1 MSKADAGE
9 QANKFFIDRG
19 EYSLRLAE
27 THLKDREKDKAK
39 KLYMDAF
46 NYFMKAYKSTTDAI
60 KKEEL
65 KAKLM
70 EVKQKGES
78 CG

>member
-1 MSKADAGE
+1 MSSLPTEE
-9 QANKFFIDRG
+9 QANKFFIERG

-39 KLYMDAF
+39 KLFMDAF
-46 NYFMKAYKSTTDAI
+46 NYFMKAYKSTTDANR
-60 KKEEL
+60 KEEL
-65 KAKLM
+65 KVKLV